1 MSISVIDKPWEN
13 TGAEV
18 IQNDNGDNGVKQVSK

>member
-18 IQNDNGDNGVKQVSK
+18 TQNEDNGVKQVSK